1 MAVQLELQ
9 SAPALRLS
17 PECLV
22 YTGTARL
29 FRTGV
34 VMIQSSG
41 APGEQFGFFLPD
53 VPPLTEHAAE
63 PGLWAEVSLMTAIA
77 TSTSG
82 SFPFGVEKVHAA
94 YVPDPRGG
102 GNRWLNLSGTAHIG
116 REIRI
121 GYRVTVQTAGDR

>member
-9 SAPALRLS
+9 PAPPLRLS

-22 YTGTARL
+22 YTGIARL
-29 FRTGV
+29 YRTGAV
-34 VMIQSSG
+34 LIQTSG
-41 APGEQFGFFLPD
+41 ATGEQFGFFLPD
-53 VPPLTEHAAE
+53 VPPLTAGTAE

-77 TSTSG
+77 TATSG
-82 SFPFGVEKVHAA
+82 TFPFGVEQVHPA

-121 GYRVTVQTAGDR
+121 AYRVTVQTA